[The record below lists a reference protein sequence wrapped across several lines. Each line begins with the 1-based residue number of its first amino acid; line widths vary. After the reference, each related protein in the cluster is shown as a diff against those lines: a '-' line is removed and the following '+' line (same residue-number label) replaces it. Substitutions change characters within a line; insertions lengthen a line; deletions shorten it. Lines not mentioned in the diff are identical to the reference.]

1 MVILDEETVRDVVR
15 MRGGYH
21 HETAIGKKDK
31 ISYDE
36 FLIGLYTSQGF
47 EKKDLRIFWKKITTE
62 NKGKTF
68 TYKNNNR
75 N

>member
-47 EKKDLRIFWKKITTE
+47 EKKDLRIFWKK
-62 NKGKTF
+62 NH
-68 TYKNNNR
+68 NR
-75 N
+75 KQRKDIYLQKQQ